1 MESDIKYLISYTNK
15 MNEEK
20 VSLFAERISD
30 FLTEDEFSLELA
42 ERYCYVKDVSPIDVS
57 VETLPDVIVWPKTS
71 EQVSNLVKVASEMSI
86 PVIPRGAG
94 SGEAGGSM
102 PVEGGVVIDFTFMKN
117 VLNLDEKNLT
127 CLVEPGI
134 VCDDLNFIL
143 KKKGFF
149 LPPVPASS
157 EMATIGGCVANN
169 AGGYRTVKYGSFKN
183 WVMELEV
190 VLPDGDIIR
199 TGAKTRKSSSGYDL
213 TRLYV
218 GSEGTLG
225 VFTKILLRIHP
236 LPQCIRLLTAT
247 FDDIIDAC
255 DMAVE
260 LMSGDIMPSAVEIM
274 DHLSIEAVR
283 NFGVELPRCDSI
295 LIVELDGLEVDVEQ
309 RLERVRKTALDH
321 KANEVNVGT
330 SEEEINALWKGRKS
344 ITPALVAIKPNIIDE
359 DIAVPVANAPELFRH
374 IKKISEDLDIDIA
387 TYGHVGD
394 GNLHPDI
401 LFDKRNP
408 EEIEKAFRAVEMLRE
423 ATLSLDGTV
432 TAEHG
437 IGLRRKKYLEMEY
450 GEKEVKIMNQIKLA
464 LDPKNIMNPKKILD
478 LSE

>member
-1 MESDIKYLISYTNK
+1 ME
-15 MNEEK
+15 EGQ
-20 VSLFAERISD
+20 VSLLVERIKE
-30 FLTEDEFSLELA
+30 FFTEDEFSTELA
-42 ERYCYVKDVSPIDVS
+42 ERFAYAKDVSPLDVS
-57 VETLPDVIVWPKTS
+57 ADVLPDVVVWPRTS
-71 EQVSNLVKVASEMSI
+71 EQVSNLVKVASEMSV
-86 PVIPRGAG
+86 PVVPRGAG
-94 SGEAGGSM
+94 SGESGGSM
-102 PVEGGVVIDFTFMKN
+102 PVEGGVVLDLTFMKK
-117 VLNLDEKNLT
+117 VLDLDEKNLT

-134 VCDDLNFIL
+134 VCDDLNFFL

-169 AGGYRTVKYGSFKN
+169 SGGYRTVKYGSFKN

-225 VFTKILLRIHP
+225 IFTKILLRVHP
-236 LPQCIRLLTAT
+236 LPQCIRLVTAT
-247 FDDIIDAC
+247 FDDIIKAC
-255 DMAVE
+255 DMTVE
-260 LMSGDIMPSAVEIM
+260 LMSSDIIPSAVEIM
-274 DHLSIEAVR
+274 DRLSIEAVR
-283 NFGVELPRCDSI
+283 NYGVKLPRCDSF
-295 LIVELDGLEVDVEQ
+295 LIVELDGFEADVEQ
-309 RLERVRKTALDH
+309 RVERVRKMALDCG
-321 KANEVNVGT
+321 ADEVSVGT
-330 SEEEINALWKGRKS
+330 SEDEINALWKGRKS
-344 ITPALVAIKPNIIDE
+344 ITPALVAIKPSIIDE
-359 DIAVPVANAPELFRH
+359 DVAVPVANVPDLFKRLV
-374 IKKISEDLDIDIA
+374 KIAKDLDIEIA

-394 GNLHPDI
+394 GSLHPDI

-408 EEIEKAFRAVEMLRE
+408 EEVKKAFRAIEMLRE

-437 IGLRRKKYLEMEY
+437 IGLRRKKYLELEY
-450 GEKEVKIMNQIKLA
+450 GSKEVEIMGRIKRA

-478 LSE
+478 LGE

>member
-1 MESDIKYLISYTNK
+1 MD
-15 MNEEK
+15 EEK
-20 VSLFAERISD
+20 VSLFAERIRD
-30 FLTEDEFSLELA
+30 FLSEDEFSLELA
-42 ERYCYVKDVSPIDVS
+42 ERFTYVKDVSPLDVS
-57 VETLPDVIVWPKTS
+57 VDTLPDVVVWPKTV
-71 EQVSNLVKVASEMSI
+71 EQVSSLVKVASEMSVPI
-86 PVIPRGAG
+86 VPRGAG

-102 PVEGGVVIDFTFMKN
+102 PVDGGVVLDLTFMKN
-117 VLNLDEKNLT
+117 VLELDEKNLT

-134 VCDDLNFIL
+134 VCDDLNYFL

-190 VLPDGDIIR
+190 VLPDGDIIK

-236 LPQCIRLLTAT
+236 LPQCIRLVTAN
-247 FDDIIDAC
+247 FDDILDVC
-255 DMAVE
+255 NVAVE
-260 LMSGDIMPSAVEIM
+260 LMSSDILPSAVEIM
-274 DHLSIEAVR
+274 DRLSIEAVR
-283 NFGVELPRCDSI
+283 NYGVELPQCDSI
-295 LIVELDGLEVDVEQ
+295 LVVELDGFEVDVEQ
-309 RLERVRKTALDH
+309 RIERVKRIALDH
-321 KANEVNVGT
+321 KASDVNVGT

-359 DIAVPVANAPELFRH
+359 DIAVPVANVPDLFKH
-374 IKKISEDLDIDIA
+374 IQKIVDDLGVDIA

-408 EEIEKAFRAVEMLRE
+408 EEVKKAFRAVEMLRE
-423 ATLSLDGTV
+423 ATLSLGGTV

-437 IGLRRKKYLEMEY
+437 IGLRRKKYLEKEY
-450 GEKEVKIMNQIKLA
+450 GAKEVEIMNQIKIA
-464 LDPKNIMNPKKILD
+464 LDPKNIMNPRKIFD
-478 LSE
+478 SRE

>member
-1 MESDIKYLISYTNK
+1 ME
-15 MNEEK
+15 EGK
-20 VSLFAERISD
+20 VSLLVERIKE
-30 FLTEDEFSLELA
+30 FFTEDEFSTELA
-42 ERYCYVKDVSPIDVS
+42 ERFAYAKDVSPLDVS
-57 VETLPDVIVWPKTS
+57 ADVLPDVVVWPRTS
-71 EQVSNLVKVASEMSI
+71 EQVSNLVKVASEMFV
-86 PVIPRGAG
+86 PVVPRGAG
-94 SGEAGGSM
+94 SGESGGSM
-102 PVEGGVVIDFTFMKN
+102 PVEGGVVLDLTFMKK
-117 VLNLDEKNLT
+117 VLDLDEKNLT

-134 VCDDLNFIL
+134 VCDDLNFFL

-169 AGGYRTVKYGSFKN
+169 SGGYRTVKYGSFKN

-225 VFTKILLRIHP
+225 IFTKILLRVHP
-236 LPQCIRLLTAT
+236 LPQCIRLVTAT
-247 FDDIIDAC
+247 FDDILKAC
-255 DMAVE
+255 DMTVE
-260 LMSGDIMPSAVEIM
+260 LMSSDIIPSAVEIM
-274 DHLSIEAVR
+274 DRLSIEAVR
-283 NFGVELPRCDSI
+283 NYGVKLPRCDSF
-295 LIVELDGLEVDVEQ
+295 LIVELDGFEADVEQ
-309 RLERVRKTALDH
+309 RVERVRKMALDCR
-321 KANEVNVGT
+321 ADEVSVGT
-330 SEEEINALWKGRKS
+330 SEDEINALWKGRKS
-344 ITPALVAIKPNIIDE
+344 ITPALVAIKPSIIDE
-359 DIAVPVANAPELFRH
+359 DVAVPVANVPDLFKRLV
-374 IKKISEDLDIDIA
+374 KIAKDLDIEIA

-394 GNLHPDI
+394 GSLHPDI

-408 EEIEKAFRAVEMLRE
+408 EEVKKAFRAIEMLRE

-437 IGLRRKKYLEMEY
+437 IGLRRKKYLELEY
-450 GEKEVKIMNQIKLA
+450 GSKEVEIMGRIKRA

-478 LSE
+478 LGE

>member
-1 MESDIKYLISYTNK
+1 ME
-15 MNEEK
+15 EGQ
-20 VSLFAERISD
+20 VSLLVERIKE
-30 FLTEDEFSLELA
+30 FFTEDEFSTELA
-42 ERYCYVKDVSPIDVS
+42 ERFAYAKDVSPLDVS
-57 VETLPDVIVWPKTS
+57 ADVLPDVVVWPRTS
-71 EQVSNLVKVASEMSI
+71 EQVSNLVKVASEMSV
-86 PVIPRGAG
+86 PVVPRGAG
-94 SGEAGGSM
+94 SGESGGSM
-102 PVEGGVVIDFTFMKN
+102 PVEGGVVLDLTFMKK
-117 VLNLDEKNLT
+117 VLDLDEKNLT

-134 VCDDLNFIL
+134 VCDDLNFFL

-169 AGGYRTVKYGSFKN
+169 SGGYRTVKYGSFKN

-225 VFTKILLRIHP
+225 IFTKILLRIHP
-236 LPQCIRLLTAT
+236 LPQCIRLVTAT
-247 FDDIIDAC
+247 FDDIIKAC
-255 DMAVE
+255 DMTVE
-260 LMSGDIMPSAVEIM
+260 LMSSDIIPSAVEIM
-274 DHLSIEAVR
+274 DRLSIEAVR
-283 NFGVELPRCDSI
+283 NYGVKLPRCDSF
-295 LIVELDGLEVDVEQ
+295 LIVELDGFEADVEQ
-309 RLERVRKTALDH
+309 RVERVRKMALDCG
-321 KANEVNVGT
+321 ADEVSVGT
-330 SEEEINALWKGRKS
+330 SEDEINALWKGRKS
-344 ITPALVAIKPNIIDE
+344 ITPALVAIKPSIIDE
-359 DIAVPVANAPELFRH
+359 DVAVPVANVPDLFKRLV
-374 IKKISEDLDIDIA
+374 KIAKDLDIEIA

-394 GNLHPDI
+394 GSLHPDI

-408 EEIEKAFRAVEMLRE
+408 EEVKKAFRAIEMLRE

-437 IGLRRKKYLEMEY
+437 IGLRRKKYLELEY
-450 GEKEVKIMNQIKLA
+450 GSKEVEIMGRIKRA

-478 LSE
+478 LGE

>member
-1 MESDIKYLISYTNK
+1 ME
-15 MNEEK
+15 EGK
-20 VSLFAERISD
+20 VSLLVERIKE
-30 FLTEDEFSLELA
+30 FFTEDEFSTELA
-42 ERYCYVKDVSPIDVS
+42 ERFAYAKDVSPLDVS
-57 VETLPDVIVWPKTS
+57 ADVLPDVVVWPRTS
-71 EQVSNLVKVASEMSI
+71 EQVSSLVKVASEMFV
-86 PVIPRGAG
+86 PVVPRGAG
-94 SGEAGGSM
+94 SGESGGSM
-102 PVEGGVVIDFTFMKN
+102 PVESGVVLDLTFMKK
-117 VLNLDEKNLT
+117 VLDLDEKNLT

-134 VCDDLNFIL
+134 VCDDLNFFL

-169 AGGYRTVKYGSFKN
+169 SGGYRTVKYGSFKN

-225 VFTKILLRIHP
+225 IFTKILLRVHP
-236 LPQCIRLLTAT
+236 LPQCIRLVTAT
-247 FDDIIDAC
+247 FDDIIKAC
-255 DMAVE
+255 DMTVE
-260 LMSGDIMPSAVEIM
+260 LMSSDIIPSAVEIM
-274 DHLSIEAVR
+274 DRLSIEAVR
-283 NFGVELPRCDSI
+283 NYGVKLPRCDSF
-295 LIVELDGLEVDVEQ
+295 LIVELDGFEADVEQ
-309 RLERVRKTALDH
+309 RVERVRKMALDCG
-321 KANEVNVGT
+321 ADEVSVGT
-330 SEEEINALWKGRKS
+330 SEDEINALWKGRKS
-344 ITPALVAIKPNIIDE
+344 ITPALVAIKPSIIDE
-359 DIAVPVANAPELFRH
+359 DVAVPVANVPDLFKRLV
-374 IKKISEDLDIDIA
+374 KIAKDLDIEIA

-394 GNLHPDI
+394 GSLHPDI

-408 EEIEKAFRAVEMLRE
+408 EEVKKAFRAIEMLRE

-437 IGLRRKKYLEMEY
+437 IGLRRKKYLELEY
-450 GEKEVKIMNQIKLA
+450 GSKEVEIMGRIKRA

-478 LSE
+478 LGE

>member
-1 MESDIKYLISYTNK
+1 MD
-15 MNEEK
+15 EEK
-20 VSLFAERISD
+20 VSLFAERIRD
-30 FLTEDEFSLELA
+30 FLSEDEFSLELA
-42 ERYCYVKDVSPIDVS
+42 ERFTYVKDVSPLDVS
-57 VETLPDVIVWPKTS
+57 VDTLPDVVVWPKTV
-71 EQVSNLVKVASEMSI
+71 EQVSSLVKVASEMSVPI
-86 PVIPRGAG
+86 VPRGAG

-102 PVEGGVVIDFTFMKN
+102 PVDGGVVLDLTFMKN
-117 VLNLDEKNLT
+117 VLELDEKNLT

-134 VCDDLNFIL
+134 VCDDLNYFL

-190 VLPDGDIIR
+190 VLPDGDIIK

-236 LPQCIRLLTAT
+236 LPQCIRLVTAN
-247 FDDIIDAC
+247 FDDILDVC
-255 DMAVE
+255 NVAVE
-260 LMSGDIMPSAVEIM
+260 LMSSDILPSAVEIM
-274 DHLSIEAVR
+274 DRLSIEAVR
-283 NFGVELPRCDSI
+283 NYGVELPQCDSI
-295 LIVELDGLEVDVEQ
+295 LVVELDGFEVDVEQ
-309 RLERVRKTALDH
+309 RIERVKRIALDH
-321 KANEVNVGT
+321 KASDVNVGT

-359 DIAVPVANAPELFRH
+359 DIAVPVANVPDLFKH
-374 IKKISEDLDIDIA
+374 IQKIVDDLGVDIA

-408 EEIEKAFRAVEMLRE
+408 EEVKKAFRAVEMLRE
-423 ATLSLDGTV
+423 ATLSLGGTV

-437 IGLRRKKYLEMEY
+437 IGLRRKKYLEKEY
-450 GEKEVKIMNQIKLA
+450 GAKEVEIMNQIKIA
-464 LDPKNIMNPKKILD
+464 LDPKNIMNPRKIFD
-478 LSE
+478 LRE

>member
-1 MESDIKYLISYTNK
+1 ME
-15 MNEEK
+15 EGK
-20 VSLFAERISD
+20 VSLLVERIKE
-30 FLTEDEFSLELA
+30 FFTEDEFSTELA
-42 ERYCYVKDVSPIDVS
+42 ERFAYAKDVSPLDVS
-57 VETLPDVIVWPKTS
+57 ADVLPDVVVWPRTS
-71 EQVSNLVKVASEMSI
+71 EQVSNLVKVASEMSV
-86 PVIPRGAG
+86 PVVPRGAG
-94 SGEAGGSM
+94 SGESGGSM
-102 PVEGGVVIDFTFMKN
+102 PVEGGVVLDLTFMKK
-117 VLNLDEKNLT
+117 VLDLDEKNLT

-134 VCDDLNFIL
+134 VCDDLNFFL

-169 AGGYRTVKYGSFKN
+169 SGGYRTVKYGSFKN

-225 VFTKILLRIHP
+225 IFTKILLRVHP
-236 LPQCIRLLTAT
+236 LPQCIRLVTAT
-247 FDDIIDAC
+247 FDDIIKAC
-255 DMAVE
+255 DMTVE
-260 LMSGDIMPSAVEIM
+260 LMSSDIIPSAVEIM
-274 DHLSIEAVR
+274 DRLSIEAVR
-283 NFGVELPRCDSI
+283 NYGVKLPRCDSF
-295 LIVELDGLEVDVEQ
+295 LIVELDGFEADVEQ
-309 RLERVRKTALDH
+309 RVERVRKMALDCG
-321 KANEVNVGT
+321 ADEVSVGT
-330 SEEEINALWKGRKS
+330 SEDEINALWKGRKS
-344 ITPALVAIKPNIIDE
+344 ITPALVAIKPSIIDE
-359 DIAVPVANAPELFRH
+359 DVAVPVANVPDLFKRLV
-374 IKKISEDLDIDIA
+374 KIAKDLDIEIA

-394 GNLHPDI
+394 GSLHPDI

-408 EEIEKAFRAVEMLRE
+408 EEVKKAFRAIEMLRE

-437 IGLRRKKYLEMEY
+437 IGLRRKKYLELEY
-450 GEKEVKIMNQIKLA
+450 GSKEVEIMGRIKRA

-478 LSE
+478 LGE

>member
-1 MESDIKYLISYTNK
+1 ME
-15 MNEEK
+15 EGK
-20 VSLFAERISD
+20 VSLLVERIKE
-30 FLTEDEFSLELA
+30 FFTEDEFSTELA
-42 ERYCYVKDVSPIDVS
+42 ERFAYAKDVSPLDVS
-57 VETLPDVIVWPKTS
+57 ADVLPDVVVWPRTS
-71 EQVSNLVKVASEMSI
+71 EQVSNLVKVASEMSV
-86 PVIPRGAG
+86 PVVPRGAG
-94 SGEAGGSM
+94 SGESGGSM
-102 PVEGGVVIDFTFMKN
+102 PVEGGVVLDLTFMKK
-117 VLNLDEKNLT
+117 VLDLDEKNLT

-134 VCDDLNFIL
+134 VCDDLNLFL

-169 AGGYRTVKYGSFKN
+169 SGGYRTVKYGSFKN

-225 VFTKILLRIHP
+225 IFTKILLRVHP
-236 LPQCIRLLTAT
+236 LPQCIRLVTAT
-247 FDDIIDAC
+247 FDDIIKAC
-255 DMAVE
+255 DMTVE
-260 LMSGDIMPSAVEIM
+260 LMSSDIIPSAVEIM
-274 DHLSIEAVR
+274 DRLSIEAVR
-283 NFGVELPRCDSI
+283 NYGVKLPRCDSF
-295 LIVELDGLEVDVEQ
+295 LIVELDGFEADVEQ
-309 RLERVRKTALDH
+309 RVERVRKMALDCG
-321 KANEVNVGT
+321 ADEVSVGT
-330 SEEEINALWKGRKS
+330 SEDEINALWKGRKS
-344 ITPALVAIKPNIIDE
+344 ITPALVAIKPSIIDE
-359 DIAVPVANAPELFRH
+359 DVAVPVANVPDLFKRLV
-374 IKKISEDLDIDIA
+374 KIAKDLDIEIA

-394 GNLHPDI
+394 GSLHPDI

-408 EEIEKAFRAVEMLRE
+408 EEVKKAFRAIEMLRE

-437 IGLRRKKYLEMEY
+437 IGLRRKKYLELEY
-450 GEKEVKIMNQIKLA
+450 GSKEVEIMGRIKRA

-478 LSE
+478 LGE

>member
-1 MESDIKYLISYTNK
+1 ME
-15 MNEEK
+15 EGK
-20 VSLFAERISD
+20 VSLLVERIKE
-30 FLTEDEFSLELA
+30 FFTEDEFSTELA
-42 ERYCYVKDVSPIDVS
+42 ERFAYAKDVSPLDVS
-57 VETLPDVIVWPKTS
+57 ADVLPDVVVWPRTS
-71 EQVSNLVKVASEMSI
+71 EQVSNLVKVASEMSV
-86 PVIPRGAG
+86 PVVPRGAG
-94 SGEAGGSM
+94 SGESGGSM
-102 PVEGGVVIDFTFMKN
+102 PVEGGVVLDLTFMKK
-117 VLNLDEKNLT
+117 VLDLDEKNLT

-134 VCDDLNFIL
+134 VCDDLNFFL

-169 AGGYRTVKYGSFKN
+169 SGGYRTVKYGSFKN

-225 VFTKILLRIHP
+225 IFTKILLRVHP
-236 LPQCIRLLTAT
+236 LPQCIRLVTAT
-247 FDDIIDAC
+247 FDDIIKAC
-255 DMAVE
+255 DMTVE
-260 LMSGDIMPSAVEIM
+260 LMSSDIIPSAVEIM
-274 DHLSIEAVR
+274 DRLSIEAVR
-283 NFGVELPRCDSI
+283 NYGVKLPRCDSF
-295 LIVELDGLEVDVEQ
+295 LIVELDGFEADVEQ
-309 RLERVRKTALDH
+309 RVERVRKMALDCG
-321 KANEVNVGT
+321 ADEVSMGT
-330 SEEEINALWKGRKS
+330 SEDEINALWKGRKS
-344 ITPALVAIKPNIIDE
+344 ITPALVAIKPSIIDE
-359 DIAVPVANAPELFRH
+359 DVAVPVANVPDLFKRLV
-374 IKKISEDLDIDIA
+374 KIAKDLDIEIA

-394 GNLHPDI
+394 GSLHPDI

-408 EEIEKAFRAVEMLRE
+408 EEVKKAFRAIEMLRE

-437 IGLRRKKYLEMEY
+437 IGLRRKKYLELEY
-450 GEKEVKIMNQIKLA
+450 GSKEVEIMGRIKRA

-478 LSE
+478 LGE